1 MHDLDRLAFDALN
14 QFPKFAKLQ
23 EAYINNVDERA
34 AKIEFLSSAIRLGE
48 NQLTEI
54 YNLLSPICEKLGIE
68 NMPDL
73 YMVKSANKQDI
84 NAFTGGITVPF
95 VCVTSELVKQF
106 PLELV
111 SSVIAHECG
120 HIACKHYLYHSLA
133 RNFANGIEASPL
145 SVIPRIRRYLSR
157 ALVTALLFWD
167 RCSEL
172 SADRA
177 AVLCD
182 GSSEKT
188 VDMLLKIHGFDEN
201 INRDEFIKQALDL
214 KDFVNDSTS
223 NKMMEQMLTQWDSH
237 PLLATRAYECCD
249 WANSSRFKEIVDG
262 SVSVE
267 EIRTERNKKE
277 YHGVSVSIIAYLDRT
292 KVPVSIDIGF
302 GDIIYPDRV
311 KMDFPVL
318 LDMEVPEIFAYSI
331 SSVIS
336 EKFEAIVSLGD
347 ANSRYKDFYDI
358 FILADR
364 YDFDGIELKEAIR
377 ETFEH
382 RGTGF
387 DDIFAFTDDFLVS
400 EIHQSRWKAFLKKKK
415 ALVNVELEKVVSLI
429 KTMLLPIVDSIVSGT
444 EYTSKWDH
452 TLRSWK

>member
-1 MHDLDRLAFDALN
+1 MISATSVKDRLKNQATASGSAFQELLLSYGLERTVYRLSMSEYKERFTLKGGIFLYALFDGEFARATRDIDFLAKDMSNNVEDMKKVFKAIFTIECDDALR
-14 QFPKFAKLQ
+14 FDLGTLDVKD
-23 EAYINNVDERA
+23 IT
-34 AKIEFLSSAIRLGE
+34 EF
-48 NQLTEI
+48 
-54 YNLLSPICEKLGIE
+54 
-68 NMPDL
+68 
-73 YMVKSANKQDI
+73 
-84 NAFTGGITVPF
+84 
-95 VCVTSELVKQF
+95 
-106 PLELV
+106 
-111 SSVIAHECG
+111 
-120 HIACKHYLYHSLA
+120 
-133 RNFANGIEASPL
+133 
-145 SVIPRIRRYLSR
+145 
-157 ALVTALLFWD
+157 
-167 RCSEL
+167 
-172 SADRA
+172 
-177 AVLCD
+177 
-182 GSSEKT
+182 
-188 VDMLLKIHGFDEN
+188 
-201 INRDEFIKQALDL
+201 
-214 KDFVNDSTS
+214 
-223 NKMMEQMLTQWDSH
+223 
-237 PLLATRAYECCD
+237 
-249 WANSSRFKEIVDG
+249 
-262 SVSVE
+262 
-267 EIRTERNKKE
+267 KE

-302 GDIIYPDRV
+302 DDIIYPDRV

-429 KTMLLPIVDSIVSGT
+429 KTMLLPIVDSIASGT

-452 TLRSWK
+452 TTRSWK

>member
-1 MHDLDRLAFDALN
+1 MISATSVKDRLKNQATASGRAFQELLLSYGLERTVYRLSMSEYKERFTLKGGIFLYALFDGEFARVTRDIDFLAKDMSNNVEDMKKVFEAIFSIECDDALR
-14 QFPKFAKLQ
+14 FDLGTLDVKD
-23 EAYINNVDERA
+23 IT
-34 AKIEFLSSAIRLGE
+34 EF
-48 NQLTEI
+48 
-54 YNLLSPICEKLGIE
+54 
-68 NMPDL
+68 
-73 YMVKSANKQDI
+73 
-84 NAFTGGITVPF
+84 
-95 VCVTSELVKQF
+95 
-106 PLELV
+106 
-111 SSVIAHECG
+111 
-120 HIACKHYLYHSLA
+120 
-133 RNFANGIEASPL
+133 
-145 SVIPRIRRYLSR
+145 
-157 ALVTALLFWD
+157 
-167 RCSEL
+167 
-172 SADRA
+172 
-177 AVLCD
+177 
-182 GSSEKT
+182 
-188 VDMLLKIHGFDEN
+188 
-201 INRDEFIKQALDL
+201 
-214 KDFVNDSTS
+214 
-223 NKMMEQMLTQWDSH
+223 
-237 PLLATRAYECCD
+237 
-249 WANSSRFKEIVDG
+249 
-262 SVSVE
+262 
-267 EIRTERNKKE
+267 KE
-277 YHGVSVSIIAYLDRT
+277 YHGVSVLIIAYLDRT

-429 KTMLLPIVDSIVSGT
+429 KTMLLPIVDSIASGT